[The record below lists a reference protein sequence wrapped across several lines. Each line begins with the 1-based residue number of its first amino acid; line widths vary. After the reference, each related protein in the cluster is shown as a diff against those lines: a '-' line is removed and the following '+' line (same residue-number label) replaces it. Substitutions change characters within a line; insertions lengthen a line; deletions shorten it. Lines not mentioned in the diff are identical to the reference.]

1 MNDRDLRFV
10 DEYMIDYDAKNAAI
24 RAGYSEKTA
33 RNASAWINP
42 KNPKKPTVRALIDGR
57 MAMLSARCGISQ
69 ERVLRE
75 LAAIAFANIDD
86 VVDPNTGGVLK
97 DADRVDRAAIA
108 SMRVKVGE
116 EFEERE
122 VRMYDKLRAL
132 ELLGKRL
139 QLFDEA
145 GGEAEGEKP
154 RILILPDGGIEVEE
168 DG

>member
-75 LAAIAFANIDD
+75 LAIIAFSNIDD
-86 VVDPNTGGVLK
+86 IVDPETGALLEDGS
-97 DADRVDRAAIA
+97 RVDRAAVA
-108 SMRVKVGE
+108 SMRVKGSD
-116 EFEERE
+116 ERE

-139 QLFDEA
+139 KLFDEA
-145 GGEAEGEKP
+145 GGGAEGEKP

-168 DG
+168 DA